1 MKMAEDTSSP
11 STKEEA
17 APGPKKTLPM
27 ECLQRL
33 QKFDE
38 ALTSLETALAPI
50 LEVGFDD
57 HLKRTA
63 LELVQVDVMTMFV
76 LNSLGWCL
84 TAQQGKDPK
93 DSVQLADELKRTKQY
108 VDRVKSIELR
118 KSAPGLNRRVA
129 KAFVRNALWE
139 VPGKRAKLGD
149 SLETELD
156 QTASGHESSDAEEGE
171 LEPDMEDLDDSPSYV
186 VANVK
191 FEDEPEPPPAKVK
204 TGRGT

>member
-1 MKMAEDTSSP
+1 
-11 STKEEA
+11 
-17 APGPKKTLPM
+17 M

-139 VPGKRAKLGD
+139 VPGKRAKLDD
-149 SLETELD
+149 SFETELG
-156 QTASGHESSDAEEGE
+156 QTASDHESLDAEEGE
-171 LEPDMEDLDDSPSYV
+171 LEPDMEDVDDSPYV